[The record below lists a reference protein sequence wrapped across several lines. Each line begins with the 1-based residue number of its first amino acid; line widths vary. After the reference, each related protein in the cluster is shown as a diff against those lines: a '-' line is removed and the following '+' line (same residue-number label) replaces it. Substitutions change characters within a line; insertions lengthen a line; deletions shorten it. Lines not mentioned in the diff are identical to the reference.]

1 MLLVG
6 RRAARRHSRV
16 LGSARSPRTGR
27 RPERRTLR
35 PCADRLRP
43 PLSGRRP
50 GQPAR
55 REAPGQPARAGGG
68 RGGRRGAS
76 MWEYTIREFVQE
88 WGDPGEGR
96 AAAAFLGELNE
107 LGRQGWEAVGLAPR
121 THYDR
126 GGGPPGWD

>member
-1 MLLVG
+1 
-6 RRAARRHSRV
+6 
-16 LGSARSPRTGR
+16 
-27 RPERRTLR
+27 
-35 PCADRLRP
+35 
-43 PLSGRRP
+43 
-50 GQPAR
+50 
-55 REAPGQPARAGGG
+55 
-68 RGGRRGAS
+68 

-126 GGGPPGWD
+126 GGGPPGWDSYTFVVLLKRRAVETPPQEQADGGQSSQSES